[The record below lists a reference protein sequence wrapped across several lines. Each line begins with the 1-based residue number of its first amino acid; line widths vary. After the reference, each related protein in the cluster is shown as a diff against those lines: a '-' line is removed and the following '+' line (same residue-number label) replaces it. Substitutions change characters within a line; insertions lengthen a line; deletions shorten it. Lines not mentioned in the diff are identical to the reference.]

1 MSSNPNPAI
10 WLTAFLVSNLASKAF
25 EGSNSKVLSETTTKQ
40 LDALRNLLIKKIEK
54 DRKAK
59 TALLQIEKSGE
70 PSSQSLEIINETLEE
85 KISEDPDFAEKAQES
100 QGIIIENLE
109 SENSEFAQE
118 YITRIQALS
127 EQINQLQDNIIN
139 AVKQQ
144 ININIEQG
152 DYLGKDSVL
161 LSGNSQIIVEHGR
174 SRFENQEYD
183 RFLRFLTQTEQIKG
197 KITQFFTVKR
207 SMDELDRI
215 RQPRPILTD
224 YVEQELEFYVPLPL
238 SFGNISLR
246 RLSRKQNKNNST
258 DEAGNSASA
267 EAYFKKI
274 KDIEVK
280 VGAGAEQ
287 DKLLSQSLSGIAEEI
302 NLNISRLNNSFILA
316 LYPALSSKELVANMV
331 SKIGYKELREESEM
345 HLSVIQKLVD
355 KLNDLMENLG
365 VDRLEKKGKSES
377 EILVNQND
385 DVFLIQSIAGRL
397 KNRKDEEVKIAL
409 MLIKNLLT
417 DSDDKKTIISD
428 NQDGRNI
435 YVLSDKAQAALGMM
449 IDIEKRRSLV
459 EDLVRADRQQRNRTT
474 QLVTLAIIL
483 IICFMIL
490 GGFIYGPLVTVG
502 TKSLDALKLPLLNI
516 PWPVVFW
523 SFIGSF
529 AAMIY
534 RFNRQPIH
542 EFGDVIKWTLTRLV
556 QGVVLGSAFYLI
568 LVSGLSLLAGVT
580 PADSAGSTSNKIT
593 TEVIL
598 ILSFLV
604 GFSDRFADSVFNTL
618 IEKYSQTAENASS
631 KKSSKTDSEN

>member
-25 EGSNSKVLSETTTKQ
+25 EGSNSKVLSETTTRQ
-40 LDALRNLLIKKIEK
+40 LDALRDLLIKKIEK

-502 TKSLDALKLPLLNI
+502 TKSLDDLKLPLLNI

>member
-40 LDALRNLLIKKIEK
+40 LDALRDLLIKKIEK

-70 PSSQSLEIINETLEE
+70 PSSQSLGIINETLEE

-258 DEAGNSASA
+258 DEAENSASA

-459 EDLVRADRQQRNRTT
+459 EDLVRSDRQQRNRTT

-502 TKSLDALKLPLLNI
+502 TKSLDDLKLPLLNI

>member
-70 PSSQSLEIINETLEE
+70 PSSQSLGIINETLEE

-459 EDLVRADRQQRNRTT
+459 EDLVRSDRQQRNRTT

>member
-70 PSSQSLEIINETLEE
+70 PSSQSLGIINETLEE

-258 DEAGNSASA
+258 DEAENSASA

-459 EDLVRADRQQRNRTT
+459 EDLVRSDRQQRNRTT

>member
-40 LDALRNLLIKKIEK
+40 LDALRDLLIKKIEK

-459 EDLVRADRQQRNRTT
+459 EDLVRSDRQQRNRTT

-502 TKSLDALKLPLLNI
+502 TKSLDDLKLPLLNI